1 MKITPNTYQARAV
14 NRKKASATE
23 KLPDPF
29 LRPACETLRL
39 NFDLELGRWG
49 VRLNTY
55 TDSVE

>member
-1 MKITPNTYQARAV
+1 MPNPYQARAV

-39 NFDLELGRWG
+39 NFDLELGRWD